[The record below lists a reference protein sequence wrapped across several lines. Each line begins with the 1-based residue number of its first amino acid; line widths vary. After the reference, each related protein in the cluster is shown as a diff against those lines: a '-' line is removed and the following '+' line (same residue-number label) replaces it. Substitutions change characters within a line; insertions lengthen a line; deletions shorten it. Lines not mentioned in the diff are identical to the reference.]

1 MKNWIAGIT
10 LFFLI
15 IGGLIGLSYAFG
27 WIRVHQTKTIYKAK
41 ENAKRE
47 VFEQTQSYI
56 EGKRQSALKYYQ
68 EYKKTDESQKQGLKS
83 IISQDFANFDEDKYL
98 SGELRGFIRDCK
110 YNN

>member
-1 MKNWIAGIT
+1 MKNWIIGIALT
-10 LFFLI
+10 ILV

-27 WIRVHQTKTIYKAK
+27 WVGVHQTKTIYKAK

-47 VFEQTQSYI
+47 VFEQTQSYV

-68 EYKKTDESQKQGLKS
+68 EYQKANESQKQGLKS

-98 SGELRGFIRDCK
+98 TGELRNFIHGCK
-110 YNN
+110 YNP